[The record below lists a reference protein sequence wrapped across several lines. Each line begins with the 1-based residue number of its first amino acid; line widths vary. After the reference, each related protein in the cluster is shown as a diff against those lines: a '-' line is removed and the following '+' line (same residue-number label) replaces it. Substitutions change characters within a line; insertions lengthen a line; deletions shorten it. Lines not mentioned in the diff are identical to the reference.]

1 MTEPYYR
8 KINYY
13 ETDQMGI
20 VHHSNYPRILE
31 ECRLDYMEKIG
42 FPYKKMEEMGI
53 IIPVLEIHCYYRQS
67 IKYDDEV
74 YVYPNITKLTPVRF
88 EMEYKMYDKSKEKLL
103 HTAVTAHCF
112 VDSEFRPM
120 NLKRR
125 FPEVYEM
132 FRENIKTD

>member
-1 MTEPYYR
+1 
-8 KINYY
+8 
-13 ETDQMGI
+13 
-20 VHHSNYPRILE
+20 
-31 ECRLDYMEKIG
+31 
-42 FPYKKMEEMGI
+42 MEEMGI